1 VARPS
6 PEAAVMTAL
15 FAGEARRRLND
26 VDAGESAVWAAR
38 ASLWSTLVFYRDLES
53 HVWTG

>member
-1 VARPS
+1 
-6 PEAAVMTAL
+6 MTAL